1 MINEGSLAVVNKG
14 ILGAVAGGIAIAIVA
29 VVMFTP
35 VFFHSAGQVQ
45 PTTGERNG
53 TAQPVT
59 QEVTLSMTSIQ
70 IKQIDE
76 KNATIVIV
84 FNALNPNKN
93 TLVLEQIQYDL
104 LADGVKLAQSS
115 IGERL
120 EGVIVGTGHTYYL
133 VTDLPVTLTDKVQI
147 RKTEHLASVWSS
159 LQSNH
164 VNWRIEGKYFITDP
178 VRAAG
183 QEKNFDF
190 TS

>member
-1 MINEGSLAVVNKG
+1 MISETSLGVVNKG
-14 ILGAVAGGIAIAIVA
+14 ILGAIAGGIAIAIVA

-35 VFFHSAGQVQ
+35 AIFHGAGQVQ
-45 PTTGERNG
+45 PTTGESG
-53 TAQPVT
+53 VAQPVT

-76 KNATIVIV
+76 KSATIEVV
-84 FNALNPNKN
+84 FSALNPNKN

-104 LADGVKLAQSS
+104 IADGAKLAQSS

-133 VTDLPVTLTDKVQI
+133 VTNLPVTLTDTVQI
-147 RKTEHLASVWSS
+147 KKTERLASVWSS

-164 VNWRIEGKYFITDP
+164 VDWRIKGQYFITDP

-183 QEKNFDF
+183 QEKNFEF

>member
-1 MINEGSLAVVNKG
+1 MISEASLAVVNKG
-14 ILGAVAGGIAIAIVA
+14 ILGAIAGGIAIAIVA

-35 VFFHSAGQVQ
+35 VFFHGAGQVQ
-45 PTTGERNG
+45 PTTGEYG
-53 TAQPVT
+53 GVAQPAT

-76 KNATIVIV
+76 KGATIEVV

-93 TLVLEQIQYDL
+93 TLVLEQIQYDM
-104 LADGVKLAQSS
+104 LADGVKLTQSS

-133 VTDLPVTLTDKVQI
+133 VTNLPVTLTDTVQI
-147 RKTEHLASVWSS
+147 KKTERLASVWSS

-164 VNWRIEGKYFITDP
+164 VDWRITGMYFITDP